1 MEHSNTPNHQ
11 PTFKHKSEV
20 ELTLVLLGLVDS
32 GLITVASQSYGG
44 QRMGPPVMGR
54 KDGEVCSEKSK

>member
-1 MEHSNTPNHQ
+1 MERSSTPNHQ

-32 GLITVASQSYGG
+32 GLITVASQSLCITVEGKG
-44 QRMGPPVMGR
+44 W
-54 KDGEVCSEKSK
+54 EHL